1 MKDKK
6 LFFIKFF
13 FILLLL
19 LINQVKSFS
28 LENKIIFKINN
39 EIITSYDLENE
50 INYLSV
56 LNPNF
61 KKINQNEKIR
71 FSKKSIVHEK
81 IKKIEIFKNF
91 KNPKLPD
98 EYLEKL
104 LENIY
109 TKLEIKNLFDF
120 KSYLKSNNINYNFA
134 LSKIETEALWN
145 ELIFL
150 KFSEKVK
157 IDKNELLKRIKE
169 NPNNISKSYLMSEIL
184 FEIKENEDIQKKY
197 QQISD
202 FILNNGFENAALKFS
217 ISETAKS
224 GGELNWINENSLN
237 NKIKE
242 RLSEIQ
248 KNQFT
253 RPITIPGGFLIL
265 KINDIKEKKIEKNI
279 DQELNK
285 LIVETKNN
293 QLNQFSIM
301 YFNRVKEDLEIN
313 EI

>member
-6 LFFIKFF
+6 LFFIKLF
-13 FILLLL
+13 FILILL

-50 INYLSV
+50 INYLSA

-61 KKINQNEKIR
+61 KKISKKEKIR
-71 FSKKSIVHEK
+71 FSRKSVVQEK
-81 IKKIEIFKNF
+81 IKKIEILKNF
-91 KNPKLPD
+91 DNPKLPN
-98 EYLEKL
+98 EYLDSL
-104 LENIY
+104 MVNIY
-109 TKLEIKNLFDF
+109 TKLGIKNLINF
-120 KSYLKSNNINYNFA
+120 KTYLKSNNINYNFV

-150 KFSEKVK
+150 KFSNKVK
-157 IDKNELLKRIKE
+157 INENQLLKKISE
-169 NPNNISKSYLMSEIL
+169 NQNNFSKSYLMSEIL
-184 FEIKENEDIQKKY
+184 FEVNENENVQEKY
-197 QQISD
+197 QQISKV
-202 FILNNGFENAALKFS
+202 ILNDGFENAALKYS
-217 ISETAKS
+217 ISETAKN

-237 NKIKE
+237 NKIKKE
-242 RLSEIQ
+242 LTKKQ

-253 RPITIPGGFLIL
+253 NPITLPGGFLIL
-265 KINDIKEKKIEKNI
+265 KINDIKEIKIEKKTEK
-279 DQELNK
+279 ELKK
-285 LIVETKNN
+285 LIADSKNS

-301 YFNRVKEDLEIN
+301 YFNKVKEDLEIN

>member
-6 LFFIKFF
+6 LFFIKSF

-19 LINQVKSFS
+19 LIYQVKSFS

-50 INYLSV
+50 INYLSA

-71 FSKKSIVHEK
+71 FSKKSIVQEK
-81 IKKIEIFKNF
+81 IKKIEILKNF
-91 KNPKLPD
+91 KNPKLSD

-109 TKLEIKNLFDF
+109 TKLEIKNLIDF

-150 KFSEKVK
+150 KYSEKVK
-157 IDKNELLKRIKE
+157 IDKNQLLKKIKE
-169 NPNNISKSYLMSEIL
+169 NPNNTSKSYLMSEIL
-184 FEIKENEDIQKKY
+184 FEIKENENIQKKY
-197 QQISD
+197 QQISE
-202 FILNNGFENAALKFS
+202 FILNNGFEDAALKFS

-237 NKIKE
+237 NKIKKL
-242 RLSEIQ
+242 LSVKQ
-248 KNQFT
+248 KNEFT
-253 RPITIPGGFLIL
+253 KPITLPGGFLIL
-265 KINDIKEKKIEKNI
+265 KINDIKETKIEKNI

-285 LIVETKNN
+285 LIAETKNN

>member
-50 INYLSV
+50 INYLSA

-61 KKINQNEKIR
+61 KKINQQEKII
-71 FSKKSIVHEK
+71 FSKKSVVQEK
-81 IKKIEIFKNF
+81 IKKIEILKNF
-91 KNPKLPD
+91 DNPKLPD
-98 EYLEKL
+98 EYLDSL
-104 LENIY
+104 MVNIY
-109 TKLEIKNLFDF
+109 TKLGIKNLINF
-120 KSYLKSNNINYNFA
+120 KTYLKSNNINYNFV

-150 KFSEKVK
+150 KYSNKVK
-157 IDKNELLKRIKE
+157 INENQLLKKISE
-169 NPNNISKSYLMSEIL
+169 NQNNISKSYLMSEIL
-184 FEIKENEDIQKKY
+184 FEVNENENVQEKY
-197 QQISD
+197 KQISK
-202 FILNNGFENAALKFS
+202 FILNDGFENAALKYS

-237 NKIKE
+237 NKIKKE
-242 RLSEIQ
+242 LTKKQ

-253 RPITIPGGFLIL
+253 NPITLPGGFLIL
-265 KINDIKEKKIEKNI
+265 KINDIKETKIEINTEK
-279 DQELNK
+279 ELKK
-285 LIVETKNN
+285 LITDSKNS

-301 YFNRVKEDLEIN
+301 YFNKVKEDLEIN

>member
-6 LFFIKFF
+6 LFFIKYF

-50 INYLSV
+50 INYLSA

-61 KKINQNEKIR
+61 KKINQQEKII
-71 FSKKSIVHEK
+71 FSKKSVVQEK
-81 IKKIEIFKNF
+81 IKKIEILKNF
-91 KNPKLPD
+91 DNPKLPD
-98 EYLEKL
+98 EYLDSL
-104 LENIY
+104 MVNIY
-109 TKLEIKNLFDF
+109 TKLGIKNLINF
-120 KSYLKSNNINYNFA
+120 KTYLKSNNINYNFV

-150 KFSEKVK
+150 KFSNKVK
-157 IDKNELLKRIKE
+157 INENQLLKKIVE
-169 NPNNISKSYLMSEIL
+169 NQNNISKSYLMSEIL
-184 FEIKENEDIQKKY
+184 FEVNENENVQEKY
-197 QQISD
+197 KQISKV
-202 FILNNGFENAALKFS
+202 ILNDGFENAALKYS

-237 NKIKE
+237 NKIKKE
-242 RLSEIQ
+242 LKKKE

-253 RPITIPGGFLIL
+253 NPITLPGGFLIL
-265 KINDIKEKKIEKNI
+265 KINDIKETKIEKNTEK
-279 DQELNK
+279 ELKK
-285 LIVETKNN
+285 LITDSKNS

-301 YFNRVKEDLEIN
+301 YFNKVKEDLEIN

>member
-6 LFFIKFF
+6 LFFIKSF

-19 LINQVKSFS
+19 LIYQVKSFS

-50 INYLSV
+50 INYLSA

-71 FSKKSIVHEK
+71 FSKKSIVQEK
-81 IKKIEIFKNF
+81 IKKIEILKNF
-91 KNPKLPD
+91 KNPKLSD

-109 TKLEIKNLFDF
+109 TKLEIKNLIDF

-134 LSKIETEALWN
+134 LSKIETEAMWN

-150 KFSEKVK
+150 KYSEKVK
-157 IDKNELLKRIKE
+157 IDKNQLIKKIKE
-169 NPNNISKSYLMSEIL
+169 NPNNTSKSYLMSEIL
-184 FEIKENEDIQKKY
+184 FEIKENENIQKKY
-197 QQISD
+197 QQISE
-202 FILNNGFENAALKFS
+202 FILNNGFEDAALKFS

-237 NKIKE
+237 NKIKKL
-242 RLSEIQ
+242 LSVKQ
-248 KNQFT
+248 KNEFT
-253 RPITIPGGFLIL
+253 KPITLPGGFLIL
-265 KINDIKEKKIEKNI
+265 KINDIKETKIEKNI

-285 LIVETKNN
+285 LIAETKNN

>member
-1 MKDKK
+1 MKEQINFKNFLYTTILV
-6 LFFIKFF
+6 LFY
-13 FILLLL
+13 LT
-19 LINQVKSFS
+19 NSFA

-50 INYLSV
+50 INYLST

-217 ISETAKS
+217 VSETAKS

-237 NKIKE
+237 NKIKK

>member
-1 MKDKK
+1 MKEQINFKN
-6 LFFIKFF
+6 FIY
-13 FILLLL
+13 IIV
-19 LINQVKSFS
+19 LIIFYISNSIA

-56 LNPNF
+56 LNPKF

-71 FSKKSIVHEK
+71 FSKKSIVQEK
-81 IKKIEIFKNF
+81 IKKIEILKNF

-104 LENIY
+104 LGNIY
-109 TKLEIKNLFDF
+109 TKLGIRNLIDF
-120 KSYLKSNNINYNFA
+120 KTYLKSNNINYNFA

-157 IDKNELLKRIKE
+157 IDKNQLLKRIKE

-184 FEIKENEDIQKKY
+184 FEIKENENIQKKY
-197 QQISD
+197 QQISK
-202 FILNNGFENAALKFS
+202 FILNHGFENAAIKFS
-217 ISETAKS
+217 ISETAKN

-237 NKIKE
+237 NKIKKL
-242 RLSEIQ
+242 LSGIQ

-253 RPITIPGGFLIL
+253 DPLTLPGGFLIL
-265 KINDIKEKKIEKNI
+265 KINDIKETKIEKNI
-279 DQELNK
+279 EQELNK

>member
-6 LFFIKFF
+6 LFFIKYF

-19 LINQVKSFS
+19 SIYQVKSFS

-71 FSKKSIVHEK
+71 FSKKSIVQEK
-81 IKKIEIFKNF
+81 IKKIEILKNF
-91 KNPKLPD
+91 ENPKLPD
-98 EYLEKL
+98 EYLESL
-104 LENIY
+104 LANIY
-109 TKLEIKNLFDF
+109 NKLGIKNLINF
-120 KSYLKSNNINYNFA
+120 KTYLKSNNINYNFV

-150 KFSEKVK
+150 KFSKKVK
-157 IDKNELLKRIKE
+157 INENQLLKKIQE
-169 NPNNISKSYLMSEIL
+169 NKNNISKSYLMSEIL
-184 FEIKENEDIQKKY
+184 FEVNENENFQKKY
-197 QQISD
+197 QQISK
-202 FILNNGFENAALKFS
+202 FILNDGFENAALKYS

-224 GGELNWINENSLN
+224 GGELNWINENSIN
-237 NKIKE
+237 DKIKKE
-242 RLSEIQ
+242 LRKIK

-253 RPITIPGGFLIL
+253 SPITLPGGFLIL
-265 KINDIKEKKIEKNI
+265 KINEIKETKIEKNKE
-279 DQELNK
+279 QELKK
-285 LIVETKNN
+285 LIAVSKNN

-301 YFNRVKEDLEIN
+301 YFNRIKEDLEIN

>member
-1 MKDKK
+1 MKEQINFKNFLYTTILV
-6 LFFIKFF
+6 LFY
-13 FILLLL
+13 LT
-19 LINQVKSFS
+19 NSFA

-50 INYLSV
+50 INYLSA

-71 FSKKSIVHEK
+71 FSKKSIVQEK
-81 IKKIEIFKNF
+81 IKKIEILKNF
-91 KNPKLPD
+91 DNPKLPD
-98 EYLEKL
+98 EYLDSL
-104 LENIY
+104 MVNIY
-109 TKLEIKNLFDF
+109 TKLGIKNLINF
-120 KSYLKSNNINYNFA
+120 KTYLKSNNINYNFV

-150 KFSEKVK
+150 KFSNKVK
-157 IDKNELLKRIKE
+157 INENQLLKKIVE
-169 NPNNISKSYLMSEIL
+169 NQNNISKSYLMSEIL
-184 FEIKENEDIQKKY
+184 FEVNENENVQEKY
-197 QQISD
+197 QQISKV
-202 FILNNGFENAALKFS
+202 ILNDGFENAALKYS

-237 NKIKE
+237 NKIKKE
-242 RLSEIQ
+242 LKKKE

-253 RPITIPGGFLIL
+253 NPITLPGGFLIL
-265 KINDIKEKKIEKNI
+265 KINDIKETKIEKNTE
-279 DQELNK
+279 QELKK
-285 LIVETKNN
+285 LIAVSKNN

>member
-1 MKDKK
+1 MKEKFMKDKK
-6 LFFIKFF
+6 LFFTKYF

-19 LINQVKSFS
+19 SIYQVKSFS

-50 INYLSV
+50 INYLSA
-56 LNPNF
+56 LNLN
-61 KKINQNEKIR
+61 
-71 FSKKSIVHEK
+71 KKSIVQEK

-91 KNPKLPD
+91 KNPQLPD

-104 LENIY
+104 LGNIY
-109 TKLEIKNLFDF
+109 TKLGIKNLIDF
-120 KSYLKSNNINYNFA
+120 KTYLKSNNINYNFA

-157 IDKNELLKRIKE
+157 IDKSELLKRIKE

-237 NKIKE
+237 NKIKKQ
-242 RLSEIQ
+242 LSEIQ

-253 RPITIPGGFLIL
+253 KPITIPGGFLIL

>member
-6 LFFIKFF
+6 LFFTKYF

-19 LINQVKSFS
+19 SIYQVKSFS

-50 INYLSV
+50 INYLST

-61 KKINQNEKIR
+61 KKINQNEKIK
-71 FSKKSIVHEK
+71 FSKKSIVQEK

-91 KNPKLPD
+91 KNPQLPD

-104 LENIY
+104 LGNIY
-109 TKLEIKNLFDF
+109 TKLGIKNLIDF
-120 KSYLKSNNINYNFA
+120 KTYLKSNNINYNFA

-237 NKIKE
+237 NKIKKQ
-242 RLSEIQ
+242 LSKIQ
-248 KNQFT
+248 KNQFS

>member
-6 LFFIKFF
+6 FYFIKFF
-13 FILLLL
+13 FVLLLL

-50 INYLSV
+50 INYLSA

-61 KKINQNEKIR
+61 KKINQQEKII
-71 FSKKSIVHEK
+71 FSKKSVVQEK
-81 IKKIEIFKNF
+81 IKKIEILKNF
-91 KNPKLPD
+91 DNPKLPD
-98 EYLEKL
+98 EYLDSL
-104 LENIY
+104 MVNIY
-109 TKLEIKNLFDF
+109 TKLGIKNLINF
-120 KSYLKSNNINYNFA
+120 KTYLKSNNINYNFV

-150 KFSEKVK
+150 KFSNKVK
-157 IDKNELLKRIKE
+157 INENQLLKKIVE
-169 NPNNISKSYLMSEIL
+169 NQNNISKSYLMSEIL
-184 FEIKENEDIQKKY
+184 FEVNENENVQEKY
-197 QQISD
+197 KQISKV
-202 FILNNGFENAALKFS
+202 ILNDGFENAALKYS

-237 NKIKE
+237 NKIKKE
-242 RLSEIQ
+242 LKKKE

-253 RPITIPGGFLIL
+253 NPITLPGGFLIL
-265 KINDIKEKKIEKNI
+265 KINDIKETKIEKNTEK
-279 DQELNK
+279 ELKK
-285 LIVETKNN
+285 LITDSKNS

-301 YFNRVKEDLEIN
+301 YFNKVKEDIEIN

>member
-6 LFFIKFF
+6 LFFIKSF

-19 LINQVKSFS
+19 LIYQVKSFS

-50 INYLSV
+50 INYLSA

-71 FSKKSIVHEK
+71 FSKKSIVQEK
-81 IKKIEIFKNF
+81 IKKIEILKNF
-91 KNPKLPD
+91 KNPKLSD

-109 TKLEIKNLFDF
+109 TKLEIKNLIDF

-150 KFSEKVK
+150 KYSEKVK
-157 IDKNELLKRIKE
+157 IDKNQLLKKIKE

-184 FEIKENEDIQKKY
+184 FEIKENENIQKKY
-197 QQISD
+197 QQISE
-202 FILNNGFENAALKFS
+202 FILNNGFEDAALKFS

-237 NKIKE
+237 NKIKKL
-242 RLSEIQ
+242 LSVKQ
-248 KNQFT
+248 KNEFT
-253 RPITIPGGFLIL
+253 KPITLPGGFLIL
-265 KINDIKEKKIEKNI
+265 KINDIKETKIEKNI

-285 LIVETKNN
+285 LILETKNN

>member
-6 LFFIKFF
+6 LFFIKYF

-19 LINQVKSFS
+19 SIYQVKSFS

-71 FSKKSIVHEK
+71 FSKKSIVQEK
-81 IKKIEIFKNF
+81 IKKIEILKNF
-91 KNPKLPD
+91 ENPKLPD
-98 EYLEKL
+98 EYLESL
-104 LENIY
+104 LTNIY
-109 TKLEIKNLFDF
+109 NKLGIKNLINF
-120 KSYLKSNNINYNFA
+120 KTYLKSNNINYNFV

-150 KFSEKVK
+150 KFSKKVK
-157 IDKNELLKRIKE
+157 INENQLLKKIQE
-169 NPNNISKSYLMSEIL
+169 NKNNISKSYLMSEIL
-184 FEIKENEDIQKKY
+184 FEVNENENFQKKY
-197 QQISD
+197 QQISK
-202 FILNNGFENAALKFS
+202 FILNDGFENAALKYS

-224 GGELNWINENSLN
+224 GGELNWINENSIN
-237 NKIKE
+237 DKIKKE
-242 RLSEIQ
+242 LRKIK

-253 RPITIPGGFLIL
+253 SPITLPGGFLIL
-265 KINDIKEKKIEKNI
+265 KINEIKETKIEKNTE
-279 DQELNK
+279 QELKK
-285 LIVETKNN
+285 LIAISKNN

-301 YFNRVKEDLEIN
+301 YFNRIKEDLEIN

>member
-50 INYLSV
+50 INYLSA

-61 KKINQNEKIR
+61 KKINQQEKII
-71 FSKKSIVHEK
+71 FSKKSVVQEK
-81 IKKIEIFKNF
+81 IKKIEILKNF
-91 KNPKLPD
+91 DNPKLPD
-98 EYLEKL
+98 EYLDSL
-104 LENIY
+104 MVNIY
-109 TKLEIKNLFDF
+109 TKLGIKNLINF
-120 KSYLKSNNINYNFA
+120 KTYLKSNNINYNFV

-150 KFSEKVK
+150 KFSNKVK
-157 IDKNELLKRIKE
+157 INENQLLKKVSE
-169 NPNNISKSYLMSEIL
+169 NQNNISKSYLMSEIL
-184 FEIKENEDIQKKY
+184 FEVNQNENVQEKY
-197 QQISD
+197 QQISKV
-202 FILNNGFENAALKFS
+202 ILNDGFENAALKYS
-217 ISETAKS
+217 ISETASS

-237 NKIKE
+237 NKIKKE
-242 RLSEIQ
+242 LTKKQ

-253 RPITIPGGFLIL
+253 NPITLPGGFLIL
-265 KINDIKEKKIEKNI
+265 KINDIKETKIEKNTEK
-279 DQELNK
+279 ELKK
-285 LIVETKNN
+285 LIAASKNS

-301 YFNRVKEDLEIN
+301 YFNKVKEDLEIN

>member
-50 INYLSV
+50 INYLSA

-61 KKINQNEKIR
+61 KKINQQEKII
-71 FSKKSIVHEK
+71 FSKKSVVQEK
-81 IKKIEIFKNF
+81 IKKIEILKNF
-91 KNPKLPD
+91 DNPKLPD
-98 EYLEKL
+98 EYLDRL
-104 LENIY
+104 MVNIY
-109 TKLEIKNLFDF
+109 TKLGIKNLINF
-120 KSYLKSNNINYNFA
+120 KTYLKSNNINYNFV

-150 KFSEKVK
+150 KFSNKVK
-157 IDKNELLKRIKE
+157 INENQLLKKVSE
-169 NPNNISKSYLMSEIL
+169 NQNNISKSYLMSEIL
-184 FEIKENEDIQKKY
+184 FEVNENENVQEKY
-197 QQISD
+197 KQISKV
-202 FILNNGFENAALKFS
+202 ILNDGFENAALKYS

-237 NKIKE
+237 NKIKKE
-242 RLSEIQ
+242 LKKKE

-253 RPITIPGGFLIL
+253 NPITLPGGFLIL
-265 KINDIKEKKIEKNI
+265 KINDIKETKIEKNTEK
-279 DQELNK
+279 ELKK
-285 LIVETKNN
+285 LITVSKNS

-301 YFNRVKEDLEIN
+301 YFNKVKEDLEIN